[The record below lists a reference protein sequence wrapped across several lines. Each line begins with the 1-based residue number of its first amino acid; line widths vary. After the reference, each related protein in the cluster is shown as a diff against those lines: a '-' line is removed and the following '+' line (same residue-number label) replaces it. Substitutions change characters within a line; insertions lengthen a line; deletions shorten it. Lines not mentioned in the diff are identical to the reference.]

1 MEILKLLLIIVLI
14 AILMWRKVDLGL
26 SLLIGSILMGAS
38 YGMNAKTIAQSAL
51 TAVIEPKTIELVFVV
66 FLIII
71 LGKIMLVSGNLE
83 VMVDSLGCLIRDR
96 RLAMVIPP
104 ALIGLL
110 PAPGG
115 AMLSAP
121 MVDES
126 AKKLNITAE
135 QKTYINFW
143 FRHLWEYCWPL
154 YPGLIIAAA
163 VLKVPLTALIKV
175 QFPLA
180 FAAILAGVIFGLLP
194 IKTSKNRRI
203 KGDSL
208 IQELWRFIRSIWPI
222 WLILIGLMLFRL
234 PILIILSVIIIIMS
248 FPLKV
253 DWQEKCK
260 IIAESVSWR
269 IALLLFAVMIFKQ
282 VVMDSA
288 AVESI
293 PAILQTS
300 GISPIIPAFA
310 IPFLLGIL
318 TGVNQAYI
326 GVSFP
331 LLLPLFGTNEID
343 LQLVMF
349 AYAAGF
355 AGVLLSPVHLC
366 LMLTKEYYG
375 AKWGG
380 IYRLLL
386 PSVAF
391 VLIAS
396 FILMFI

>member
-1 MEILKLLLIIVLI
+1 
-14 AILMWRKVDLGL
+14 MWRKVDLGL